1 MKSLRPTIFYGDNTM
16 SNITMNTQAID
27 AIKKAWSG
35 KLGAE
40 DTFAT
45 HMDTVKKHMRWTEA
59 VSPTKNNLASGKST
73 ASKEG
78 YEELKALFEG
88 ILKGKKRD
96 HSSTAVG
103 SEIKDLKNHLMLR
116 QAPEIYAETKGNLG
130 KIEAVENDTVTLKTT
145 DTKTT
150 IEMRDQLITNVKN
163 WIEKNNVELGDDY
176 TPTRKAI
183 LTAMETL
190 KIKI

>member
-1 MKSLRPTIFYGDNTM
+1 
-16 SNITMNTQAID
+16 MNTQAIE
-27 AIKKAWSG
+27 AIKKAWSD

-116 QAPEIYAETKGNLG
+116 QAPEVYAETKGNLT
-130 KIEAVENDTVTLKTT
+130 KIEAVENGKATLKEA

-150 IEMRDQLITNVKN
+150 IEMRDWLITNVKN
-163 WIEKNNVELGDDY
+163 WVEKNDILLRDDY
-176 TPTRKAI
+176 MPTRKAI

>member
-1 MKSLRPTIFYGDNTM
+1 MKLLRPTIFYGDNTM

-163 WIEKNNVELGDDY
+163 WVEKNSVELGKDY

-183 LTAMETL
+183 LTVFDTL
-190 KIKI
+190 SIKR